1 MSFEGIEN
9 IDSFYK
15 EYRVSKNIRKGW
27 VIVNKEAF
35 DRNKDIKLISA
46 DYYSYD
52 SKLLDRDEVISNKQI
67 IIYGDSCDKFITIKY
82 NCNFIA
88 INISD
93 TEYGTI
99 LNPMILMAIVKGKD
113 LEQNKELPKFT
124 DVLSILGWK
133 ITRKAL
139 NNIKTNNDY
148 F

>member
-1 MSFEGIEN
+1 MSFEWLEN

-15 EYRVSKNIRKGW
+15 EYKNSKIIRQGW
-27 VIVNKEAF
+27 AIVNKESY
-35 DRNKDIKLISA
+35 NKYKNIKLISA
-46 DYYSYD
+46 DYYCYKQ
-52 SKLLDRDEVISNKQI
+52 KLLDKNEIINNKQI
-67 IIYGDSCDKFITIKY
+67 IIYADTTDKYITIKY

-99 LNPMILMAIVKGKD
+99 LNPMILMAIIKTKD
-113 LEQNKELPKFT
+113 LEENKELPKFT
-124 DVLSILGWK
+124 DVLSVLGWK

>member
-35 DRNKDIKLISA
+35 DKNKDIKLISA

-52 SKLLDRDEVISNKQI
+52 TKLLDRNEVISNKQI

-133 ITRKAL
+133 ISRKAL
-139 NNIKTNNDY
+139 NNIKSCNDY

>member
-1 MSFEGIEN
+1 MSFEGLDNLE
-9 IDSFYK
+9 DFYK
-15 EYRVSKNIRKGW
+15 EYKNSKIIRKGW
-27 VIVNKEAF
+27 VIVNKKAF
-35 DRNKDIKLISA
+35 DKNKDIKLISA
-46 DYYSYD
+46 DYYCYK
-52 SKLLDRDEVISNKQI
+52 SKLLDNNEIISNKQI
-67 IIYGDSCDKFITIKY
+67 IIYGDTIDKYVTIKY

-88 INISD
+88 INITD

-99 LNPMILMAIVKGKD
+99 LDPMTLMAIVKGKD
-113 LEQNKELPKFT
+113 LEQNKDLPKFT

>member
-27 VIVNKEAF
+27 VIVNQKAF
-35 DRNKDIKLISA
+35 DKYKNIKLTSA

-52 SKLLDRDEVISNKQI
+52 SKLLDRNEVISNKQI
-67 IIYGDSCDKFITIKY
+67 IIYGDSCDKFVTIKY

-99 LNPMILMAIVKGKD
+99 LNPMILMAIVKTKD
-113 LEQNKELPKFT
+113 LEENKELPKFI
-124 DVLSILGWK
+124 DVLSVLGWK
-133 ITRKAL
+133 ISRKAL
-139 NNIKTNNDY
+139 NNIKSCNDY

>member
-1 MSFEGIEN
+1 MPFEGIEN
-9 IDSFYK
+9 IESFYK

-27 VIVNKEAF
+27 VIVNQKAF
-35 DRNKDIKLISA
+35 DKYKNIKLTNA

-52 SKLLDRDEVISNKQI
+52 SKLLDKNEVISNKQI
-67 IIYGDSCDKFITIKY
+67 IIYGDTCDKFVTIKY

-99 LNPMILMAIVKGKD
+99 LNPMILMAIVKTKD
-113 LEQNKELPKFT
+113 LEENKQLPKFE
-124 DVLSILGWK
+124 DVLSVLGWK

-139 NNIKTNNDY
+139 NNIKSCNDY

>member
-15 EYRVSKNIRKGW
+15 EYKVSKNIRKGW
-27 VIVNKEAF
+27 VIVNQKSF
-35 DRNKDIKLISA
+35 DKYKNIKLTSA
-46 DYYSYD
+46 DYYSYN
-52 SKLLDRDEVISNKQI
+52 SKLLDKNEIIINKQI
-67 IIYGDSCDKFITIKY
+67 IIYADTCDKFITIKY
-82 NCNFIA
+82 NCNFIT

-99 LNPMILMAIVKGKD
+99 LNPMILMAIVKTKD
-113 LEQNKELPKFT
+113 LEENKQLPKFE
-124 DVLSILGWK
+124 DVLSVLGWK

-139 NNIKTNNDY
+139 NNIKSCNDY